1 MKKTKKHL
9 KSSAIDSVMSFCQIC
24 YIEAQVKG
32 LVFNLLFVQH
42 FYIVFILSS
51 LKPEWLWAKKRHHQ
65 LKLIVTNVE
74 EHL

>member
-1 MKKTKKHL
+1 MQFTFNEKKKNKHL

-42 FYIVFILSS
+42 FYIICFYFVIVKARMTLSQE
-51 LKPEWLWAKKRHHQ
+51 KAPP
-65 LKLIVTNVE
+65 T
-74 EHL
+74 

>member
-1 MKKTKKHL
+1 MQFTFNEKNKNKKHL

-42 FYIVFILSS
+42 FYIICFYFVIVKARMTLSQE
-51 LKPEWLWAKKRHHQ
+51 KAPP
-65 LKLIVTNVE
+65 T
-74 EHL
+74 